1 MSASPDKP
9 DNKPAKPLPQVS
21 PEMAP
26 FFEAARRHAL
36 VVQRCAGC
44 GALRFPARSICSTC
58 LSREATWVPVSGRGA
73 VFSFAIMHQAVHP
86 GFAAETPYAV
96 VVIQLD
102 EGPRLLSNLVDCPTA
117 DVRIGQP
124 VEVVFDD
131 VTPEVT
137 LPKFRPV
144 SS

>member
-1 MSASPDKP
+1 MSAET
-9 DNKPAKPLPQVS
+9 PAKPLPQIS
-21 PEMAP
+21 AAMAP

-44 GALRFPARSICSTC
+44 GARRFPARSICSTC
-58 LSREATWVPVSGRGA
+58 LSREATWVPVSGRGT

-102 EGPRLLSNLVDCPTA
+102 EGPRVLSNLVDCPMA

-131 VTPEVT
+131 LTPEVT
-137 LPKFRPV
+137 LPKFRPR
-144 SS
+144 S